1 MTSDRE
7 RRVLFVAYH
16 FPPLHGSSG
25 LLRTLKFVKYLPDFG
40 IRPYVLTV
48 NPRAYDNTSDG
59 LLAQIP
65 TGVTVHRAFALDAKK
80 HLSFRG
86 AYPGI
91 LALPDKVASWIP
103 FGIAA
108 GLRLLTKYKIDL
120 IYSTYP
126 IASAHVIAAV
136 LSRLT
141 RRSWIAEFRDP
152 IWDDHMNLDRVNLQ
166 TRMRIEESCIRYARK
181 LVTVTRG
188 IQDLMA
194 ARYPQLPSEQFLTIP
209 NGFDEEDFAG
219 IKTTSNGRSRRFH
232 LIHAGLLDPVD
243 RDARPFLE
251 AIRQFMSEKPS
262 VSTELRFDFYSS
274 GHDTFYQTEV
284 DRLGLKEVV
293 NFLPGIPYD
302 QIIQRMAEADIL
314 LLFQGGSCNEQI
326 PAKAYEYLRIG
337 KPILTLAPA
346 SSATAGLV
354 MEASAGEVVNP
365 DDPGKIARVLSDWT
379 ERYLSDQPLPIPD
392 RFVVDGYSRRNQTKV
407 LANAISEV
415 VDSDED

>member
-1 MTSDRE
+1 
-7 RRVLFVAYH
+7 
-16 FPPLHGSSG
+16 
-25 LLRTLKFVKYLPDFG
+25 
-40 IRPYVLTV
+40 
-48 NPRAYDNTSDG
+48 
-59 LLAQIP
+59 
-65 TGVTVHRAFALDAKK
+65 
-80 HLSFRG
+80 
-86 AYPGI
+86 
-91 LALPDKVASWIP
+91 
-103 FGIAA
+103 
-108 GLRLLTKYKIDL
+108 
-120 IYSTYP
+120 
-126 IASAHVIAAV
+126 
-136 LSRLT
+136 
-141 RRSWIAEFRDP
+141 
-152 IWDDHMNLDRVNLQ
+152 
-166 TRMRIEESCIRYARK
+166 
-181 LVTVTRG
+181 
-188 IQDLMA
+188 
-194 ARYPQLPSEQFLTIP
+194 
-209 NGFDEEDFAG
+209 
-219 IKTTSNGRSRRFH
+219 
-232 LIHAGLLDPVD
+232 
-243 RDARPFLE
+243 
-251 AIRQFMSEKPS
+251 MSEKPS

-365 DDPGKIARVLSDWT
+365 DDPGKIARVLGDWT